1 MKIIKKN
8 PKDVDAIMLMDDLS
22 ESLENI
28 TGASGKNSFDS
39 NDVLVPRSLFVIA
52 YDDSGQAI
60 GCGAIRPIN
69 EYTAE
74 VKRMFA
80 KVKDLG
86 IGTKILKHLET
97 EARNMGYT
105 SLLLET
111 RVINKAAVN
120 FYRKNNYIQI
130 KNYGKYTNNLEAI
143 CFEKSLDK

>member
-8 PKDVDAIMLMDDLS
+8 PSEVDAIKLMDELS

-28 TGASGKNSFDS
+28 TGASGKNSFDP

-60 GCGAIRPIN
+60 GCGAFRPISEN
-69 EYTAE
+69 TAE

-80 KVKDLG
+80 KVKGLG
-86 IGTKILKHLET
+86 IGTIILKHLEL
-97 EARNMGYT
+97 EAKNMGYD

-120 FYRKNNYIQI
+120 FYRKNNYIPI
-130 KNYGKYTNNLEAI
+130 ENYGKYTNNPEAI
-143 CFEKSLDK
+143 CFQKNL